1 MVFIL
6 PDPNVEAT
14 LTNYTFC
21 YGNGKLVTVYKR
33 VINSLSCVVGRT
45 GGSCAEKSLLAAW
58 SSQPRRFVALT
69 AGEKL
74 FWSRR
79 SPSWLMRWFGAHV
92 TPFTGVCFTF
102 DRMLT
107 MPPSPIAHALG
118 GGERLLFVAVASCE
132 V

>member
-69 AGEKL
+69 AGGKAFL
-74 FWSRR
+74 VSAKSLMADVLVWGPCYSFRWS
-79 SPSWLMRWFGAHV
+79 LV
-92 TPFTGVCFTF
+92 YV
-102 DRMLT
+102 
-107 MPPSPIAHALG
+107 
-118 GGERLLFVAVASCE
+118 
-132 V
+132 